1 MKLIK
6 LLYVIFIFTN
16 YSVLSQTTVK
26 GVIID
31 GATKKGIP
39 FTSLGIIGKN
49 IGNLSDEEGNF
60 EITLSNNLKFDSI
73 KIFSIGYK
81 PLTYLVSD
89 FFKETTKTLE
99 LINLPTQ
106 LEEIVV
112 KSKKVKFKTLGI
124 SDYTK
129 NNCTGFADI
138 EGNWKGA
145 EAAILVRNK
154 KNVLM
159 ENFSFYVIQN
169 KYSDSLRFRLNLYER
184 IAPPKDAPKWVGE
197 DWVGRTILKKAIIF
211 KVGIKQGEFTLPIRE
226 YNIHT
231 DKDFFISLECLMDE
245 MEITKFCY
253 SSGVKTPSFFKVKA
267 FSKWHRT
274 TGNGGRPGGGGG
286 DFNVKV
292 SYTD

>member
-1 MKLIK
+1 MKFILFLI
-6 LLYVIFIFTN
+6 LFSQILF
-16 YSVLSQTTVK
+16 SQTVIK

-31 GATKKGIP
+31 NSTNKGIP
-39 FTSLGIIGKN
+39 FASIGIIGKN
-49 IGNLSDEEGNF
+49 IGSVSDEEGNF
-60 EITLSNNLKFDSI
+60 EFTLATNLKFDSL
-73 KIFSIGYK
+73 KVFSIGYK
-81 PLTYLVSD
+81 PTVFLVSE
-89 FFKETTKTLE
+89 FIKETNKTIK

-106 LEEIVV
+106 LEEVVV
-112 KSKKVKFKTLGI
+112 KSKKVKYKTLGTTN
-124 SDYTK
+124 YTK

-138 EGNWKGA
+138 EGNWKGS

-169 KYSDSLRFRLNLYER
+169 KYNDSLRFRLNIYER
-184 IAPPKDAPKWVGE
+184 IAPPKDAPKWLGD
-197 DWVGRTILKKAIIF
+197 DWVGSTLLKKAIIF
-211 KVGIKQGEFTLPIRE
+211 KVGTKQGEFTLPIRD

-253 SSGVKTPSFFKVKA
+253 SGSADVASYYKVKA
-267 FSKWHRT
+267 FAKWHRT
-274 TGNGGRPGGGGG
+274 GGSRGGGGG

-292 SYTD
+292 SYTK